1 MTIRVVV
8 GPPCAGKSTHILEHA
23 VEGDVTVDFD
33 RMAQALGSAG
43 PHDVPSAIIRATLAA
58 RSGVVGLALSTWA
71 DLDGDV
77 WFPYSLP
84 PKGLLDRFAE
94 EGAEFIVVDPGID
107 VCLARAEED
116 GRPEGTAD
124 VIRQWYDNPPEI
136 PGGNGQKGTNVI
148 TSTIDR
154 PVEIKAGPDDGLAEG
169 EFTAYA
175 SIYDN
180 VDSYGDI
187 VAKGAFRVTLADWEA
202 SGAPI
207 PLYWGHNIADPDFNI
222 GEIVEA
228 VEDDRGLLV
237 KARLDLD
244 NPKSAQ
250 TYRLLKGRRV
260 REMSFGFA
268 TVKASDDER
277 DGRPV
282 RRLDEVKLFEVSVVP
297 VGANPDTAVMAVRA
311 ATSSLAMQAKSG
323 RGFSAK
329 SDETVRTVIADLRD
343 AADSL
348 ESMLPPSDEEDEE
361 TPDDSGDTD
370 DQDKA
375 STDGSVAGKPAAS
388 SEVSVDPWA
397 AKIQILNMRG
407 VSR

>member
-1 MTIRVVV
+1 M
-8 GPPCAGKSTHILEHA
+8 
-23 VEGDVTVDFD
+23 
-33 RMAQALGSAG
+33 
-43 PHDVPSAIIRATLAA
+43 
-58 RSGVVGLALSTWA
+58 
-71 DLDGDV
+71 
-77 WFPYSLP
+77 
-84 PKGLLDRFAE
+84 
-94 EGAEFIVVDPGID
+94 
-107 VCLARAEED
+107 
-116 GRPEGTAD
+116 
-124 VIRQWYDNPPEI
+124 
-136 PGGNGQKGTNVI
+136 I

-175 SIYDN
+175 SVYDN
-180 VDSYGDI
+180 VDSYGD
-187 VAKGAFRVTLADWEA
+187 VVTKGAFANTLASWKD

-228 VEDDRGLLV
+228 VEDERGLLV

-268 TVKASDDER
+268 TVKDSSGEI

-297 VGANPDTAVMAVRA
+297 VGANPDTEVIAVRA
-311 ATSSLAMQAKSG
+311 AASSLAIQAKAG
-323 RGFSAK
+323 RTFSTK
-329 SDETVRTVIADLRD
+329 NEETVRAVVDDLRE

-348 ESMLPPSDEEDEE
+348 ESMLPSPVTDDEDEG
-361 TPDDSGDTD
+361 TPDTSGDTD

-375 STDGSVAGKPAAS
+375 SADGSVEGKSSAS
-388 SEVSVDPWA
+388 PDVSVDAWA
-397 AKIQILNMRG
+397 AQIQILNMKG
-407 VSR
+407 VPR